1 MALANSLALGT
12 GKLTEDL
19 TNFIESNVPKLKKK
33 NQAVLAFLDNR
44 IAKEV
49 TDQLSYECRTN
60 DVIFELFRGLRT
72 HLTKFLKSDGNL
84 FLLKNIDFKENDLER
99 A

>member
-49 TDQLSYECRTN
+49 TDQL
-60 DVIFELFRGLRT
+60 
-72 HLTKFLKSDGNL
+72 
-84 FLLKNIDFKENDLER
+84 
-99 A
+99 